1 LTSENENK
9 HNTEFTWNQE
19 AHKKLVKDD
28 AASFNTQSSYE
39 SLVGEGLTN
48 FRDFGHNNH
57 IPAPINSLVFS
68 DNVSATAGSP

>member
-9 HNTEFTWNQE
+9 PNTEFTWNQE
-19 AHKKLVKDD
+19 AHQKLVKEDMV
-28 AASFNTQSSYE
+28 SFNTISSYE

-48 FRDFGHNNH
+48 FRDFGHNKH
-57 IPAPINSLVFS
+57 ISAPINSLVFS